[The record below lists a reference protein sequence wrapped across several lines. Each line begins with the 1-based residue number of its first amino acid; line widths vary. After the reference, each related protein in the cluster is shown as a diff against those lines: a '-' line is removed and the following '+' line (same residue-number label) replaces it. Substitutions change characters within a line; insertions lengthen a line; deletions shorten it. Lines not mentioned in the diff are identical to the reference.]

1 MLGNTLTINLTSLCI
16 GFPAPILLALLL
28 QQVQCTPFKKT
39 TQMITYAPYFISSV
53 VLVGMMYTIF
63 SPSSGVVNAIIR
75 DLGGEPIF
83 FMGRSDT
90 FLAMYVGSEVWQNS
104 GWNAVVYPAALAAV
118 SPELHESALIDGANR
133 FQRIRYIDLPSI
145 MPTIITMFLLQIGR
159 LFTVGFDKSYL
170 MQNSL
175 NQTVSEVL
183 STFSYK
189 RGLLEGDF
197 SYATAVG
204 LMESGVNFIL
214 LLFFNIVCQTHH
226 EHKSLVMK
234 EGVVILKIRQSAA
247 DRIFMFLPM
256 GSLLLFSLIVAYP
269 IYFMCIASVSDPN
282 AVMRGEVIFWF
293 KDFTSLG
300 YERIFSNDT
309 IFRSYGNSI
318 LYTVLG
324 VSISLLLTIPTAF
337 ALSRRELPGGSIITK
352 LFVFTMYFYGGTVPT
367 YLVVKQL
374 GLLDSMFS
382 LIFPTAIV
390 TYNLVV
396 ARSFYINSIP
406 NELHEAALLDSC
418 SPIRNSLSRLFFRC
432 PSPSLPVMALFY
444 DQNMWNGFMDALMYM
459 NTEEKFPLQL
469 VLRNIL
475 VQSQA
480 MALLDDAEAVAEQQ
494 KATELIKYGTVVIAS
509 IPMLCLYPF
518 IQRHFVSGV
527 MLGAVKG

>member
-1 MLGNTLTINLTSLCI
+1 MKRSSFNPSLTKRVRRTWELYLFLLPAFVFYILFKFWPIYGLKMAFLDYSPFLGFDNSPFVGWANFRRFFTSPHWKMVLGNTLTINLTSLCI

-90 FLAMYVGSEVWQNS
+90 FLVMYVGSEVWQNS
-104 GWNAVVYPAALAAV
+104 GWNAVVYLAALAAV

-214 LLFFNIVCQTHH
+214 LLFFNIVAKRTT
-226 EHKSLVMK
+226 
-234 EGVVILKIRQSAA
+234 
-247 DRIFMFLPM
+247 
-256 GSLLLFSLIVAYP
+256 
-269 IYFMCIASVSDPN
+269 N
-282 AVMRGEVIFWF
+282 
-293 KDFTSLG
+293 TSL
-300 YERIFSNDT
+300 
-309 IFRSYGNSI
+309 
-318 LYTVLG
+318 
-324 VSISLLLTIPTAF
+324 
-337 ALSRRELPGGSIITK
+337 
-352 LFVFTMYFYGGTVPT
+352 
-367 YLVVKQL
+367 
-374 GLLDSMFS
+374 
-382 LIFPTAIV
+382 
-390 TYNLVV
+390 
-396 ARSFYINSIP
+396 
-406 NELHEAALLDSC
+406 
-418 SPIRNSLSRLFFRC
+418 
-432 PSPSLPVMALFY
+432 
-444 DQNMWNGFMDALMYM
+444 W
-459 NTEEKFPLQL
+459 
-469 VLRNIL
+469 
-475 VQSQA
+475 
-480 MALLDDAEAVAEQQ
+480 
-494 KATELIKYGTVVIAS
+494 
-509 IPMLCLYPF
+509 
-518 IQRHFVSGV
+518 
-527 MLGAVKG
+527 